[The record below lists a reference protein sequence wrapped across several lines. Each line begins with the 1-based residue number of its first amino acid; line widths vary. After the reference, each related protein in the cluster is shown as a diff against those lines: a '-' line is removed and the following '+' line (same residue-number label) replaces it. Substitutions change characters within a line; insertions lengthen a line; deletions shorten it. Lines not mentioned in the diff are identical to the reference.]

1 MISLN
6 YFNEQHLTDKVTG
19 KKIYIVKQA
28 LFDIFCLF
36 YKQNPDNAF
45 NENIIKKEKNLMKKL
60 KDGKNV
66 HKILKI
72 QYWKIK
78 I

>member
-6 YFNEQHLTDKVTG
+6 YLNEQHLTDKVTG

>member
-6 YFNEQHLTDKVTG
+6 YLNEQHLTGKVTG
-19 KKIYIVKQA
+19 KKIYIVKQV

-45 NENIIKKEKNLMKKL
+45 NENIFKKEKKFDEEAKRWNKMYKK
-60 KDGKNV
+60 
-66 HKILKI
+66 
-72 QYWKIK
+72 Y
-78 I
+78 

>member
-6 YFNEQHLTDKVTG
+6 YFNEQHLTGKVTG

-45 NENIIKKEKNLMKKL
+45 NENIFKKEKNLMKKL
-60 KDGKNV
+60 KDG
-66 HKILKI
+66 
-72 QYWKIK
+72 IK
-78 I
+78 CT